1 MSAKNEKSLFGIL
14 RKPRITEK
22 AATMGSVNNSVVFD
36 VAPEANKIEIRK
48 AVEKIFDVKVKS
60 VRTANYLGKE
70 KRVGRHIGNRKNWK
84 KAYVVLE
91 QGSSIDIVEGL

>member
-1 MSAKNEKSLFGIL
+1 MKAIEKDVYGIL

-22 AATMGSVNNSVVFD
+22 GAVMGSLNNSVVFE
-36 VAPEANKIEIRK
+36 VAPDSNKIEIRK

-60 VRTANYLGKE
+60 VRTMNYLGKT
-70 KRVGRHIGNRKNWK
+70 KRVGRNIGRKKAWK

-91 QGSSIDIVEGL
+91 QGSSIDVVEGL